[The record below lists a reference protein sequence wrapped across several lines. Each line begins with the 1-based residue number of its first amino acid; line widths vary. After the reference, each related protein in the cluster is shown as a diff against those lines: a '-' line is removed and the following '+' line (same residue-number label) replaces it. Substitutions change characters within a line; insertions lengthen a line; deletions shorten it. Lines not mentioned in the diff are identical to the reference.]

1 METRLYGGIILT
13 RSEGVKIRIKLLDCG
28 YSLTRLTIDKLF
40 WFRLTRVVELSFSF
54 KNNCFVTK
62 NYVIYNSFGVST
74 LGVDCL
80 DTGD

>member
-13 RSEGVKIRIKLLDCG
+13 RSEGVKIRIKLLDSG

-62 NYVIYNSFGVST
+62 NYVTYNSFVVST
-74 LGVDCL
+74 LGADSL
-80 DTGD
+80 DAGD